1 MFQKRSSTVLL
12 EEKSYLATSYV
23 RERGQELVLSLVYDR
38 LYN

>member
-12 EEKSYLATSYV
+12 EEKSYLV